1 VKRILVSRTDRIG
14 DLVLSTPLI
23 ETLKR
28 SYPDSRIS
36 FLVNDKTEE
45 LLRNDPLVDEVICY
59 RTRSFLSLLRRLREF
74 QVAIVLYP
82 TFTIAFLCWLSRIRL
97 RVGTAYRF
105 YSFFFNRKVYEHRKH
120 CEIHEAEYNMNLLE
134 PLGVERSR
142 VKPRVCLT
150 EVERDWARRTLRE
163 MGTKESIVA
172 LHPGGGGSSRR
183 WSEESFGRLADA
195 LVDRG
200 FEVLLTGG
208 EGEEG
213 LVGRVVS
220 KMRSSPISMV
230 GEASLLQL
238 AALFTMCRALV
249 TNSTGPMH
257 LAASCGVPVVG
268 IFCPISACSPR
279 RWGPLG
285 EKTRVVIPD
294 VPACKRCT
302 MSKCRYFDC
311 MDRID
316 PEEVA
321 GEVENLLEDLGEGES

>member
-36 FLVNDKTEE
+36 FLVNEQTEE

-59 RTRSFLSLLRRLREF
+59 RARSFLSLLHRLRRF
-74 QVAIVLYP
+74 QVVIVLHP
-82 TFTIAFLCWLSRIRL
+82 TFGVAFLCWLSRIRL

-120 CEIHEAEYNMNLLE
+120 CEVHEAECNMNLLK
-134 PLGVERSR
+134 PLGIERSP
-142 VKPRVCLT
+142 VKPRVCLADA
-150 EVERDWARRTLRE
+150 ERDWARRTLRKL
-163 MGTKESIVA
+163 GAGESIVA
-172 LHPGGGGSSRR
+172 LHPGSGGSSRR
-183 WSEESFGRLADA
+183 WSEESFSRLADV

-208 EGEEG
+208 KGEEG
-213 LVGRVVS
+213 LVGRVGS
-220 KMRSSPISMV
+220 RMKSSPIKMV

-238 AALFTMCRALV
+238 SALFTMCRALV

-268 IFCPISACSPR
+268 IFCPIAACSPS

-285 EKTRVVIPD
+285 EKTRVVMPD
-294 VPACKRCT
+294 VPTCKKCT
-302 MSKCRYFDC
+302 MSKCRYYDC
-311 MDRID
+311 MDRVE
-316 PEEVA
+316 PEQVA
-321 GEVENLLEDLGEGES
+321 GELENLLEEPRGE